1 MQIEDMGNYHKVTTS
16 ASISSCPLSYSA
28 CVPQGLE
35 YIRRLS
41 FNQAD
46 KNMKKYGKLLMQE
59 APEITTKFL
68 MELCTDYK
76 PTVGVLLAYTSTD

>member
-1 MQIEDMGNYHKVTTS
+1 MQIEDMGNYHKVTMST
-16 ASISSCPLSYSA
+16 SISELSSELSRL
-28 CVPQGLE
+28 PQGLE

-76 PTVGVLLAYTSTD
+76 PTVGVLLAYISTD